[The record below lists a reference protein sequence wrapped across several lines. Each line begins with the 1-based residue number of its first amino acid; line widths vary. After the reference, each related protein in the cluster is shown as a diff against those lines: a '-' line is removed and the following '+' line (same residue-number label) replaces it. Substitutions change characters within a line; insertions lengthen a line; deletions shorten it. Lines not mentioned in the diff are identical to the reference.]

1 MFTQIVNL
9 IIDIK
14 PDNVFINYHPN
25 NPEEDRFQDIKLGD
39 FGDTYP
45 IDAYGPS
52 SGAFVGI
59 PEWASPEM
67 MFELPWTTAT
77 DIWSFGALLISL
89 IYGGNFNLFA
99 PQGPVADLPEEQ
111 LAVLVQHYQWFGP
124 FPKKFREIARE
135 DAMMVVERLEQEFT
149 PEMTSLFR
157 RISRKEVSIGDRDFL
172 LRIMKLD

>member
-1 MFTQIVNL
+1 
-9 IIDIK
+9 
-14 PDNVFINYHPN
+14 
-25 NPEEDRFQDIKLGD
+25 
-39 FGDTYP
+39 
-45 IDAYGPS
+45 
-52 SGAFVGI
+52 
-59 PEWASPEM
+59 M

-157 RISRKEVSIGDRDFL
+157 RISRKEVSSGDRDFL